1 MPIQC
6 SAAVW
11 SGSPSPAEVG
21 EVEGE
26 VNDDA
31 VGKVMRMNDDEMDTR
46 GQRMVV
52 AVDDD
57 DLMEPVSGGVTAS
70 CSHWDCLR
78 YPIRLGD
85 ANRFYNIK

>member
-1 MPIQC
+1 
-6 SAAVW
+6 
-11 SGSPSPAEVG
+11 VG

-57 DLMEPVSGGVTAS
+57 LMEPVSGGVTAS
-70 CSHWDCLR
+70 CSH
-78 YPIRLGD
+78 
-85 ANRFYNIK
+85 